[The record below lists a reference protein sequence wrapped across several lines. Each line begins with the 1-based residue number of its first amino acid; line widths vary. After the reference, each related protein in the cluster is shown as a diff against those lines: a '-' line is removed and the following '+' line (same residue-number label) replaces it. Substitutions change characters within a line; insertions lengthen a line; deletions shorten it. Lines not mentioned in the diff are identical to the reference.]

1 MNTQCWRIFVWCIVI
16 AMSQISKFDNGPV
29 AGEVRVAKEGEEVW
43 FLLTDMVKILGYVN
57 TSNAV
62 RLLKEHQYRTATEEE
77 RKEIGQHSGRA
88 PYFITEGGFYRL
100 ALRSIRPEAEAFQD
114 WVEEEVLPAIRREGG
129 YISQNATQE
138 QIKALTEKYQAR
150 LDSVVDK
157 FKLKQAAT
165 DNEVEIYR
173 ERKKEELDS
182 LMKHATALERY
193 KDYLHYCIKDK
204 TPFNEVASL
213 AEWKKHYGY

>member
-1 MNTQCWRIFVWCIVI
+1 MLE
-16 AMSQISKFDNGPV
+16 MEKFDNGPIE
-29 AGEVRVAKEGEEVW
+29 GTVRVFLDVKGVVW
-43 FLLTDMVKILGYVN
+43 LSLTDMSKILGYTN
-57 TSNAV
+57 TANAV
-62 RLLKEHQYRTATEEE
+62 RLLKPHQFRTATTEE
-77 RKEIGQHSGRA
+77 RESLGNVGGRA
-88 PYFITEGGFYRL
+88 PYLITEGGFYRL
-100 ALRSIRPEAEAFQD
+100 TLRSSREEAEAFQD
-114 WVEEEVLPAIRREGG
+114 WVEEEVLPTIRREGG

-173 ERKKEELDS
+173 ERKKEELDN

>member
-1 MNTQCWRIFVWCIVI
+1 MSNIVEF
-16 AMSQISKFDNGPV
+16 KNGPLD
-29 AGEVRVAKEGEEVW
+29 GTVRGVVQDGDTYLV
-43 FLLTDMVKILGYVN
+43 LTDVAPVLGIAN

-62 RLLKEHQYRTATEEE
+62 RLLRESQYVPANEEN
-77 RKEIGQHSGRA
+77 RKALGVPGGRA
-88 PYFITEGGFYRL
+88 PYLITEGGFYRL
-100 ALRSIRPEAEAFQD
+100 AMRSSRPEAIPFQE
-114 WVEEEVLPAIRREGG
+114 WVEDEVLPTIRREGG
-129 YISQNATQE
+129 YISQSATQE
-138 QIKALTEKYQAR
+138 QVKALTEKYQAR

>member
-1 MNTQCWRIFVWCIVI
+1 MYSSSMANIER
-16 AMSQISKFDNGPV
+16 FDSGPV
-29 AGEVRVAKEGEEVW
+29 AGEVRAIQDGGEIW
-43 FLLTDMVKILGYVN
+43 FLLTDMVKILAYKN
-57 TSNAV
+57 TGNAV
-62 RLLKEHQYRTATEEE
+62 RLLKPHQFKSADEEL
-77 RKEIGQHSGRA
+77 RKKLGNTSGRA
-88 PYFITEGGFYRL
+88 PYLITESGFYRL
-100 ALRSIRPEAEAFQD
+100 AMRSSSAEAEVFQD
-114 WVEEEVLPAIRREGG
+114 WVEEVVLPQIRRKGG

-138 QIKALTEKYQAR
+138 QVKALTEKYQAR

-173 ERKKEELDS
+173 ERKKEELDN